1 MVDQNEEEQ
10 EDVAKA
16 PGRRS
21 GEGSSSV
28 FEHLM
33 RDQQV
38 KNGGIRPPTTSDGVD
53 PPATSQ
59 RADQPAV

>member
-1 MVDQNEEEQ
+1 MNNDHEEDR
-10 EDVAKA
+10 EDEAKA

-21 GEGSSSV
+21 GEGSGSV
-28 FEHLM
+28 FEHMM